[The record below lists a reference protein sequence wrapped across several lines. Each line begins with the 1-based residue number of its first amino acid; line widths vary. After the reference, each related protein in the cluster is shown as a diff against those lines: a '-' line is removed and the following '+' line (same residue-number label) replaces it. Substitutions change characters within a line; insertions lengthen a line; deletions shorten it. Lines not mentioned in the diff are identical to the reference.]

1 MKIKSRFIFLLLF
14 SIFLNSGCK
23 KNPFDYRT
31 KYLGDYEFVD
41 SWSSWSMVGP
51 SNSSGVNYST
61 GKVEYGNDKTI
72 RITLNSN
79 NPTYFHEFDIDRDGN
94 LSLQSGG
101 GSIGK
106 FQSRK
111 KVSFSLTSGGLG
123 GGGTDNITGTKK

>member
-1 MKIKSRFIFLLLF
+1 MNKKVHIALLLLLF
-14 SIFLNSGCK
+14 VALNYGCK

-79 NPTYFHEFDIDRDGN
+79 NPHFHEFDIDRDGN